1 MNSFI
6 KLAIERPI
14 AVIAFMVLIVMF
26 GFVAARTIPIQMSP
40 DIEKPIFQVRV
51 NWAGATPEDVDR
63 EIVNRLENELS
74 NLSSVEEI
82 SSNSRYGN
90 GSSSNRNTTTKP
102 SSGRSGYGRSSGSSR
117 SYGG

>member
-1 MNSFI
+1 MNAFI
-6 KLAIERPI
+6 KSAIERPV
-14 AVIAFMVLIVMF
+14 AVIALMVLIVMF

-63 EIVNRLENELS
+63 EIVNRLEDELS

-82 SSNSRYGN
+82 SSNSRYG
-90 GSSSNRNTTTKP
+90 SARVTLTYALERTWIRHLP
-102 SSGRSGYGRSSGSSR
+102 YC
-117 SYGG
+117 